1 MGIEGVK
8 APVSIVEKPIEK
20 SSTGKAESVADK
32 ATEGVKA
39 AVESKIAEAVEAA
52 KVVLAD
58 TDGDGQEHNEL

>member
-1 MGIEGVK
+1 MGIAGVE
-8 APVSIVEKPIEK
+8 APESIVEKTA
-20 SSTGKAESVADK
+20 SSVASE

-52 KVVLAD
+52 KVVIAD